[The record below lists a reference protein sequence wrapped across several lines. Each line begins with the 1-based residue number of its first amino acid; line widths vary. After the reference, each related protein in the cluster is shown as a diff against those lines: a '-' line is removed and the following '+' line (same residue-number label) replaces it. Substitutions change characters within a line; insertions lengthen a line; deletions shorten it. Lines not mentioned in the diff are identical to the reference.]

1 MSNLSKNQQISQ
13 TFKETKQRRSKM
25 LCKSVELKIDESKLS
40 NKKEND
46 LGLLFVE
53 AKRFFNFCLADLNS
67 EIPSS
72 DSDLIKAQFIKVR
85 DKDGNFY
92 DYEIQVLSKQ
102 ARQKILRELKYN
114 LKSLSRLKD
123 NGFEVGELGFKS
135 EVNSISFI
143 QPNVTYKLDI
153 PNNRIKLQGIK
164 GYIKVSGFD
173 QLKAFPEYETAD
185 IKLIRNAE
193 GLYLKLTI
201 YVPKITTIK
210 NDETIGLDFGIQK
223 NITTSK
229 GKVYQAYVEESDR
242 LKRLQRKLSRQK
254 KGSNRWLK
262 TKHLIA
268 VEYQKMNNQKRDLT
282 NKIVADLEK
291 ISVIVMQDENLQ
303 GWHKDKRFS
312 SAVQHSVLGKVK
324 AKLLTKDNVVV
335 LDRYLPTSKLCTNC
349 GKIHDELE
357 LKDRQF
363 VCDCGVTEDRDI
375 HAAQT
380 MVWLYKNKI
389 GMGRTKSKRG
399 EIREQIKEAAL
410 ASKISGSLN
419 REAVESLAQ
428 R

>member
-1 MSNLSKNQQISQ
+1 M
-13 TFKETKQRRSKM
+13 
-25 LCKSVELKIDESKLS
+25 
-40 NKKEND
+40 
-46 LGLLFVE
+46 
-53 AKRFFNFCLADLNS
+53 
-67 EIPSS
+67 
-72 DSDLIKAQFIKVR
+72 
-85 DKDGNFY
+85 
-92 DYEIQVLSKQ
+92 QVLSKQ

-173 QLKAFPEYETAD
+173 QLKEYSEYELAD
-185 IKLIRNAE
+185 ARLIRNVE
-193 GLYLKLTI
+193 GLYLKIAI

-210 NDETIGLDFGIQK
+210 NGETIGLDFGIQK
-223 NITTSK
+223 NITTST
-229 GKVYQAYVEESDR
+229 GKAYQAYVEESDR

-262 TKHLIA
+262 TNHLISI
-268 VEYQKMNNQKRDLT
+268 EYQKMNNQKRDLT

-291 ISVIVMQDENLQ
+291 NSVIVMQDENLQ

-312 SAVQHSVLGKVK
+312 SEVQHSVLGKVK

-335 LDRYLPTSKLCTNC
+335 LDRYLPTSKVCTNC

-380 MVWLYKNKI
+380 MVWLYNNKI
-389 GMGRTKSKRG
+389 GMGRTKFKRE
-399 EIREQIKEAAL
+399 EIHEQIKEVIL